1 MLFDIIYFIINF
13 LTGKNKTF
21 LGLTAALIP
30 NLNYDWDKR
39 NQNWLARNGVYHSN
53 GTGNL
58 NPLEHQKTIRRVIFG
73 KRKLTKYTE
82 WNSIMLV
89 QASKLLTA
97 ALKPQRHKAAQPYL
111 HQKVHDVGRHL
122 LNKYFNDP

>member
-1 MLFDIIYFIINF
+1 MLFDITYFIINL

-21 LGLTAALIP
+21 LGLTAALIS
-30 NLNYDWDKR
+30 NLKYDWDKR
-39 NQNWLARNGVYHSN
+39 NQNWLACNGVYHSN

-82 WNSIMLV
+82 WNCIMLV

-97 ALKPQRHKAAQPYL
+97 ASKPQDTTYL
-111 HQKVHDVGRHL
+111 HQKVHHVGRHL
-122 LNKYFNDP
+122 LNKYFNDS

>member
-1 MLFDIIYFIINF
+1 MLFDITYFIINL

-21 LGLTAALIP
+21 LGLTAALIS
-30 NLNYDWDKR
+30 NLKYWDKR

-82 WNSIMLV
+82 LNSIMLV
-89 QASKLLTA
+89 QASKLPTA
-97 ALKPQRHKAAQPYL
+97 ASKPQRHKAAQPHL

>member
-21 LGLTAALIP
+21 LGLTAALIS

-39 NQNWLARNGVYHSN
+39 NQNWLACNGVYHSN

-82 WNSIMLV
+82 
-89 QASKLLTA
+89 
-97 ALKPQRHKAAQPYL
+97 
-111 HQKVHDVGRHL
+111 
-122 LNKYFNDP
+122 